1 MERIV
6 HGARFHVSL
15 KHGKALYQNGFK
27 SGRSWALSLFSPA
40 LASEK
45 SKTSFLIPLHAVEVM
60 NSRAFSSEVDTG
72 SREENAIKQRSRD
85 VFRFHGIGKR
95 SSDANHCVAQIPLT
109 SPSRFPVRFRLIT
122 QAISRPPRV
131 PELL

>member
-1 MERIV
+1 VRQAPGVSRALHRKTSFCPPDRLIECSAHGV
-6 HGARFHVSL
+6 HFHVSL

-40 LASEK
+40 IASEK
-45 SKTSFLIPLHAVEVM
+45 SKTSFLIPLHTVEVM

-85 VFRFHGIGKR
+85 VFRFWDRKM
-95 SSDANHCVAQIPLT
+95 L
-109 SPSRFPVRFRLIT
+109 
-122 QAISRPPRV
+122 
-131 PELL
+131 